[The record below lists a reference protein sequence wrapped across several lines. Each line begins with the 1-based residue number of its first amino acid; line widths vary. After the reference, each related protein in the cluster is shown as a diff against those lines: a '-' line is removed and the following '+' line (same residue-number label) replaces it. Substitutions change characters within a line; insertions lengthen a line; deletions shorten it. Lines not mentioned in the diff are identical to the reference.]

1 MATRRPTRS
10 QARLFAELIAE
21 LEPEVHRAFMASVTD
36 LQSNVDWRALLDALE
51 QRDIEQAIAALNIEP
66 AAWAEYSSVMTEAYA
81 KAGASTAA
89 QIQAVGVADIGTRF
103 RMTNPRAQDW
113 IARNV
118 ADRVVGFTQEQVMA
132 ARGLIEAG
140 FARGQGP
147 RNIAVDLA
155 GRATGPGGARAGGIL
170 GLDGPRAARYQ
181 KVVEGMR
188 TAEGVRGLVIEHA
201 DGSVSLKY
209 RVNKATAQ
217 RILRAHRAGNE
228 VPDAERVISE
238 RQYKNA
244 LLKDRADTIAET
256 ETGNTVMSARMEEWK
271 QLVETQG
278 IDPKSVIKTWRHG
291 RGPDK
296 YHRPD
301 HLAMSGKEV
310 RGLDT
315 PFEFPDGVTMQHAH
329 DPTGGAKHVIR
340 CGCDTTFRL
349 DHAAGLK

>member
-1 MATRRPTRS
+1 MATHRPTIS
-10 QARLFAELIAE
+10 QARQFAELIAE

-36 LQSNVDWRALLDALE
+36 LQANVDWRALLDALE
-51 QRDIEQAIAALNIEP
+51 QRDIERAIAALNIEP
-66 AAWAEYSSVMTEAYA
+66 AAWAEYSSVMTDAYA

-89 QIQAVGVADIGTRF
+89 QIQAAGIADIGTRF

-132 ARGLIEAG
+132 ARGVIEAG

-170 GLDGPRAARYQ
+170 GLDGPRATRYQ

-188 TAEGVRGLVIEHA
+188 TADGVRGLVIEHA

-217 RILRAHRAGNE
+217 RILRAHRAGTE
-228 VPDAERVISE
+228 VPDTERIISE
-238 RQYKNA
+238 RQYSNA
-244 LLKDRADTIAET
+244 LLKDRADTVANT
-256 ETGNTVMSARMEEWK
+256 ETGNAVMSARDEEWR
-271 QLVETQG
+271 QLAESQG
-278 IDPKSVIKTWRHG
+278 LDENAIRKTWRHRRGKDG
-291 RGPDK
+291 RPE
-296 YHRPD
+296 HI
-301 HLAMSGKEV
+301 AMNGVSV
-310 RGLDT
+310 MGLNT
-315 PFEFPDGVTMQHAH
+315 PFLMADGVAMLHPH
-329 DPTGGAKHVIR
+329 DMAGGAKHNIN
-340 CGCDTTFRL
+340 CGCDCAYALTYRG
-349 DHAAGLK
+349 A